1 MTKNDVKVVTV
12 LVVAT
17 VVLALSVYILV
28 GTLSLEYTERPAHTI
43 DPKYRQAVWEYKT
56 MKVAKRI
63 KEIENEQGK

>member
-17 VVLALSVYILV
+17 VVMALSVYILV
-28 GTLSLEYTERPAHTI
+28 GTLSLEYTERPDPTI
-43 DPKYRQAVWEYKT
+43 DPKYTQAVWEYKT

-63 KEIENEQGK
+63 KEIENEQGQ